1 MNSLGSKIRK
11 ARKEKGLTQLQ
22 LADNHISRS
31 LLSMIENGTA
41 NPSMITL
48 QYIADKL
55 EKPLA
60 YFLVESFEVT
70 EKCESLITSME
81 QALQSQQYETVISE
95 IKAFNEELLCGNFS
109 YLTSRQSGILHFL
122 LAYALYYSSQPGAHD
137 YLLAAEALLLKTD
150 SILYLSRVY
159 NQLSILM
166 YKQSK
171 YPEMEQYLIKANSL
185 ITVVTV
191 DNARLKYDITYHLAL
206 CYYRQR
212 KFEEVIRIIEDLL
225 VYCRKYELYYS
236 FGSFNMLLALAY
248 KDTNNLSAAIECNF
262 RAVSYYNFV
271 TDKWMLHRCYVNISI
286 LYRLS
291 KDSYNAMSYINNSIR
306 YFEETDDIKH
316 LINARIEKL
325 ISMFV
330 FNIDRNSIA
339 GMAKIL
345 IHHEN
350 IEAIPKGE
358 LLCLLGCLEL
368 KEQNYEKAL
377 TLLKEAE
384 SLIQDYINSEVN
396 IYLYKGL
403 CEIYSQMGTEEEAA
417 RYQQKSEAIFLQKP
431 YFRDFFAN

>member
-1 MNSLGSKIRK
+1 MNSLGNKIRK

-22 LADNHISRS
+22 LADNNISRS

-41 NPSMITL
+41 NPSMATL

-70 EKCESLITSME
+70 EKCESLIASME

-95 IKAFNEELLCGNFS
+95 INTFNEELLCGNFS
-109 YLTSRQSGILHFL
+109 YLTNRQSGILHFL
-122 LAYALYYSSQPGAHD
+122 LAYGLYYSNPPEAQD
-137 YLLAAEALLLKTD
+137 YLLKAEALLLKTD
-150 SILYLSRVY
+150 STLYLSRVY
-159 NQLSILM
+159 NQLGLHM
-166 YKQSK
+166 FNQNK
-171 YPEMEQYLIKANSL
+171 YTEMEQYLIKSDSL
-185 ITVVTV
+185 ITIVTV
-191 DNARLKYDITYHLAL
+191 DNARIKYNITYNLAL
-206 CYYRQR
+206 CYYRQQ
-212 KFEEVIRIIEDLL
+212 KFEEVIRIIENIL

-236 FGSFNMLLALAY
+236 FGDFNMLLALAY
-248 KDTNNLSAAIECNF
+248 KNTGNLNTAIECNF

-271 TDKWMLHRCYVNISI
+271 TDKWMLYRCYVNISI

-291 KDSYNAMSYINNSIR
+291 KDSYSAMNYINDAIK
-306 YFEETDDIKH
+306 YFEETDQIKH

-325 ISMFV
+325 INMFV
-330 FNIDRNSIA
+330 FNIDSNSIA
-339 GMAKIL
+339 GMAKVL
-345 IHHEN
+345 IHHES
-350 IEAIPKGE
+350 IESNPKGE

-384 SLIQDYINSEVN
+384 SLIQNYINCGLH

-403 CEIYSQMGTEEEAA
+403 CEIYTELGKKEEAA
-417 RYQQKSEAIFLQKP
+417 EYHQKSEAIFLQRP
-431 YFRDFFAN
+431 YFKDFFES